1 MQKTALMRAGKL
13 METGF
18 PQMEFAVAVQGE
30 SHRKRE
36 LQREHLLAGRRF
48 PCQDRATV
56 NGSLVASDG
65 TTFSF
70 MGISDGHGGAPYFR
84 SHKGAEFA
92 LQVVQDIVSRRM
104 DRIQELVVAGD
115 FDTIRSQLALAI
127 VKDWH
132 KLIDQDLVEHPIT
145 KEELDHLEEE
155 KPSVAALYRQGHDL
169 YSIYGCT
176 LVSYFATKDFWFA
189 IQIGDGDFALSLDGQ
204 EFVLPMPKD
213 EGCFL
218 NQTTSLCDAT
228 ATKEFRSV
236 SGTQIPKVVLCT
248 SDGVANSF
256 KTEDQVTGFY
266 RSLFN
271 LFVQSEFPQCQELRC
286 KNQNQC
292 DLQCK
297 DALVREEICRYLP
310 KLSKNGSGDDIALA
324 AIVNFSP
331 ADLKEIQALQDYL
344 HGCYIKHHP
353 AVVADSKES
362 PEQLM
367 YKYFTKAE
375 RGKNAKAKFE
385 LALYHYNK
393 ADSQMA
399 LKKMKSAATAGYV
412 EAMVQLADWYLEGYG
427 GECDSKKARKLY
439 EKAAALG
446 HKDAEQK
453 LARE

>member
-1 MQKTALMRAGKL
+1 MKAGNS
-13 METGF
+13 MEGSC
-18 PQMEFAVAVQGE
+18 PQVVFAVAVQGE

-48 PCQDRATV
+48 PCQDRACAT
-56 NGSLVASDG
+56 NALVAADG
-65 TTFSF
+65 TAFCF
-70 MGISDGHGGAPYFR
+70 MGVSDGHGGAPYFR

-104 DRIQELVVAGD
+104 DRIKELVSSGD

-132 KLIDQDLVEHPIT
+132 KLIDQDLEEHPLT
-145 KEELDHLEEE
+145 KEELDYLEGE
-155 KPSVAALYRQGHDL
+155 KPSVAALYRQGQDL

-218 NQTTSLCDAT
+218 NQTTSLCDAA
-228 ATKEFRSV
+228 ATKEFRFV
-236 SGTQIPKVVLCT
+236 AGTQIPKVVLCT

-256 KTEDQVTGFY
+256 KTEEQVTGFY

-297 DALVREEICRYLP
+297 DALVKEEIHRYLP
-310 KLSKNGSGDDIALA
+310 NLSKNGSGDDIALS

-331 ADLKEIQALQDYL
+331 AELKAMQALQDYL
-344 HGCYIKHHP
+344 HGCHIKHNP
-353 AVVADSKES
+353 SAEVGPGEN

-367 YKYFTKAE
+367 HKYFTKAE

-385 LALYHYNK
+385 LALYYYNK

-399 LKKMKSAATAGYV
+399 LKKMKAAASTGYP
-412 EAMVQLADWYLEGYG
+412 EAMVWLADWYVEGYG
-427 GECDSKKARKLY
+427 GEKDPKKARKLY

-446 HKDAEQK
+446 HKDAEHK
-453 LARE
+453 LAGE